1 MWETAHT
8 VCIPNGKM
16 AFPFGS
22 MHDVSDLKQA
32 NEALRESQQRLDL
45 ALDAGGCG
53 MWDFN
58 PTKFSDT
65 HYNDRWFTMLGYE
78 PDELPH
84 TAQTWLSLLHSDDY
98 ERVHRKL
105 QDHVEGKGDYIA
117 EFRLKAK
124 GGDYRWIRSLG
135 KVVAWDRNG
144 TAERMIG
151 IHIDITHQKETEEAL
166 EKAHKELEQR
176 VEERTHD
183 LVQSK
188 KQLEEINTAL
198 RVLLKQRQEDK
209 TQLEDKVLSNV
220 KDLVVPYLEK
230 LKNMSLDANQK
241 VYVDILESNLLDII
255 SPFSHRL
262 SMKHLHL
269 TPTQIQIANLV
280 KDGKTTKEIG
290 QLMHSSPR
298 TVECHRKNIRKRL
311 GINNTKSNL
320 RAYLL
325 SIE

>member
-1 MWETAHT
+1 
-8 VCIPNGKM
+8 
-16 AFPFGS
+16 

-45 ALDAGGCG
+45 ALDAGRCG

-58 PTKFSDT
+58 PITLRDT

-84 TAQTWLSLLHSDDY
+84 TAQTWLSLLHPDDY
-98 ERVHRKL
+98 ERVHRKV

-151 IHIDITHQKETEEAL
+151 IHIDITHQKETEKAL

-176 VEERTHD
+176 VEERTHE

-220 KDLVVPYLEK
+220 KDLVLPYSEK
-230 LKNMSLDANQK
+230 LKNTSLDANQK
-241 VYVDILESNLLDII
+241 VYVGILESNLLDII

-280 KDGKTTKEIG
+280 KDGKTTKEIA

-298 TVECHRKNIRKRL
+298 TVECHRRNIRRRL

-325 SIE
+325 SIV